1 VLSWLLLGE
10 RPRPATWLAVTG
22 VVTGLIV
29 IFAGSLQSG
38 HVRGDLFALGY
49 ALCAATYYVALRR
62 CSEDVFLPLVLL
74 GGVLSAAVAWPSAEP
89 FAIARPHLL
98 WLLLLGILV
107 VPLGTLLLS
116 YGTRDLSAP
125 EVTLLMMLE
134 TVLGP
139 LWAWLM
145 LGEVPGIATLTGG
158 TLVALVVVVHSAR
171 TAATAA

>member
-1 VLSWLLLGE
+1 MIEHDPGPGADDEQRRLA
-10 RPRPATWLAVTG
+10 PA
-22 VVTGLIV
+22 
-29 IFAGSLQSG
+29 
-38 HVRGDLFALGY
+38 D
-49 ALCAATYYVALRR
+49 
-62 CSEDVFLPLVLL
+62 
-74 GGVLSAAVAWPSAEP
+74 GGVT
-89 FAIARPHLL
+89 R
-98 WLLLLGILV
+98 
-107 VPLGTLLLS
+107 LGTLRLS